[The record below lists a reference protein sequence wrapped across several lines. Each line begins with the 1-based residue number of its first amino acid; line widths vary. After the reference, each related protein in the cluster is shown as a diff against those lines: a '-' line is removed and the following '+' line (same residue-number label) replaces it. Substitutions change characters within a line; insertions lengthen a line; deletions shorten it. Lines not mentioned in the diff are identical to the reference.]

1 MHLRSTTKIIYQVK
15 VIYEESYSI
24 IFYFYVVSH
33 YHFELFYST
42 LKYFLPP
49 PQLPVHQAI
58 HHIWG
63 VDNFWCDYGKIL
75 IIHHHQLLCVY
86 MHIWYEMDAN
96 TEISSPRLPFV
107 PLSVKNTF
115 PFSWAI
121 MTAASCVMLM
131 RVDVRVIWDT
141 CETYKQYTRSRI
153 GKRTK

>member
-1 MHLRSTTKIIYQVK
+1 MTIHVNCNYQFMKIFQK
-15 VIYEESYSI
+15 N
-24 IFYFYVVSH
+24 
-33 YHFELFYST
+33 L
-42 LKYFLPP
+42 YFLCSIKLLWRALFSTVEYFSPP
-49 PQLPVHQAI
+49 PQLPVHRAI

-63 VDNFWCDYGKIL
+63 VDNFWCDYGKLL
-75 IIHHHQLLCVY
+75 IIHHHQLLCIS

-96 TEISSPRLPFV
+96 TEISPLRLPFV
-107 PLSVKNTF
+107 PLSTKNTF

-153 GKRTK
+153 GKKTK